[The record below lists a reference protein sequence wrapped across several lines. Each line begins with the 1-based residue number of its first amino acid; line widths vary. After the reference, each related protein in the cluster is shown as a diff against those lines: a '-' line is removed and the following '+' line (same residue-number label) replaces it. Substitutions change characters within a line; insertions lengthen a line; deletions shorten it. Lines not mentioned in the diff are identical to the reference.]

1 MPGNWWS
8 ACHKFAQ
15 CCSVCQKLS
24 QVFIQISTLT
34 RSVLCKA
41 LNDGS
46 LNCGA
51 MWFITVSLTLN
62 RFILAFWVNLACAR
76 FQKKL
81 FRHSQDILIT
91 RKAWR
96 MDRKT
101 PWWIPPVGEPN
112 KNKKIN
118 HLNESHFCYR
128 DFSYLWKV
136 CKVAHWSLTC
146 MLDILHITTAAACP
160 AIAHICQQH
169 IIFVECSWI

>member
-34 RSVLCKA
+34 KSLLCKA

-118 HLNESHFCYR
+118 HLNESRFCYWN
-128 DFSYLWKV
+128 FSYI
-136 CKVAHWSLTC
+136 CI
-146 MLDILHITTAAACP
+146 LDILHMTIAATGPVVAHVSTAYNFCWVLLNKAYMDWAV
-160 AIAHICQQH
+160 
-169 IIFVECSWI
+169 FSSS